1 MGARCRNE
9 RSSPASELSYLKL
22 SPRLVDKAGVNAS
35 FDDHPQTATLQVPL
49 PSGNGAKRSIP
60 CAFHGMDGRRL
71 IVEAGEALSLST
83 ALSIEHEDNLFL
95 GEVVACAAQAPG
107 VYKMEIKIEQILTGL
122 HSLMALRSRLLGE
135 AVPQTLT
142 LAPVGMRN

>member
-1 MGARCRNE
+1 
-9 RSSPASELSYLKL
+9 
-22 SPRLVDKAGVNAS
+22 
-35 FDDHPQTATLQVPL
+35 
-49 PSGNGAKRSIP
+49 
-60 CAFHGMDGRRL
+60 
-71 IVEAGEALSLST
+71 LST

-142 LAPVGMRN
+142 MAPVGMRN

>member
-1 MGARCRNE
+1 MRIFRRFSG
-9 RSSPASELSYLKL
+9 LSYLKL
-22 SPRLVDKAGVNAS
+22 SPRLVDKAGVNTS
-35 FDDHPQTATLQVPL
+35 FNDHPEAATMQVPL

-60 CAFHGMDGRRL
+60 CAFQGMDGRRL
-71 IVEAGEALSLST
+71 IVQAGEPLSLST

-135 AVPQTLT
+135 AVPQTLI

>member
-1 MGARCRNE
+1 MSACRL
-9 RSSPASELSYLKL
+9 ASGLSYLKL
-22 SPRLVDKAGVNAS
+22 SPRLVDKAGVNSS
-35 FDDHPQTATLQVPL
+35 FDDHPQTATLQVPV

-71 IVEAGEALSLST
+71 IVEAGEGLPLSA

-95 GEVVACAAQAPG
+95 GEVVACAPQSPG

-122 HSLMALRSRLLGE
+122 HSLMALRARLLGD
-135 AVPQTLT
+135 AVPQPLSMI
-142 LAPVGMRN
+142 PVGARN

>member
-1 MGARCRNE
+1 MSARR
-9 RSSPASELSYLKL
+9 PVSELSYLKL
-22 SPRLVDKAGVNAS
+22 SLPPVDKAGVNAS

-95 GEVVACAAQAPG
+95 GEVVACAAKSPD

-122 HSLMALRSRLLGE
+122 HSLMALRARLLGD
-135 AVPQTLT
+135 AVPQSLT
-142 LAPVGMRN
+142 MVPVGASN